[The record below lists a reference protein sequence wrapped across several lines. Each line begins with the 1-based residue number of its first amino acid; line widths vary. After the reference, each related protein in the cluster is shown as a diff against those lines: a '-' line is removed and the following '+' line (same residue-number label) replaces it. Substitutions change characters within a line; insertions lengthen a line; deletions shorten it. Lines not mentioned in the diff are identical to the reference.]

1 MAQKS
6 YVLLIASWLV
16 VRLRLGLLS
25 TRLSLQRFLNQP
37 VIFLVARRESP
48 FVEGRWLLADQRL
61 HFMSLSPP
69 PETIEIR
76 SLPPLDSN

>member
-6 YVLLIASWLV
+6 FVLLIASWLV

-37 VIFLVARRESP
+37 AIFLVVRRESP
-48 FVEGRWLLADQRL
+48 FAEGRWLLADQRL
-61 HFMSLSPP
+61 HFISLSPSA
-69 PETIEIR
+69 ETIEIR
-76 SLPPLDSN
+76 SLPPLGYN